1 MPVGMTLQQLYAPRN
16 DQDSTIVGPASAP
29 VPASPATVTP
39 TPAADKANVHNNS
52 SSSNKP
58 RGRNK
63 PSPSSQTNA
72 GMPTSKYTPESPEG
86 ADFPQGRD
94 ENSIASMHLP
104 PHPLQRM
111 AYTEQQHP
119 SALHQQF
126 AHYGQLPP
134 PPIQTYGGYGSQP
147 TKQEPYGLADPLPF
161 EYMGMRKFHEN
172 KDPQSDHRYGSAP
185 SLVTDG
191 VYHDSYGGHSP
202 HPSVYESQHAHPSK
216 NVEDHSRSSAYH
228 QGYHLPDRSGFQP
241 PSNFQQN
248 SIYGPPPQSSAMQSM
263 HAMPVHQSFA
273 PASDASSS
281 KKENTN
287 PQQSFNNTADYSAP
301 TLAPQGASQ
310 EAVIKVKT
318 PLKTKYWRNGRRN
331 LQCFPS
337 CKIFGDYS
345 AIKIEDLK
353 QHDFMW
359 GKCRGSI
366 ITEITLNSSVSF
378 DDILILGR
386 VHSLEN
392 LPVSFEEA
400 VVREC
405 MLGRMV
411 EPEMMETMKDQWITG
426 ERLPDFVH
434 QDANTACFEFK
445 PKVWKYSEDMAQGKC
460 KRRNV
465 KYYVQFEAFVLV
477 MSGERRYYAC
487 IGSGMST
494 AFEVGSSRVL
504 ARQKRKAAQ
513 TGPEPTSTAEM
524 KQSPTNTYEMPM
536 QHHPIMPHAMMAPHP
551 MASQMF
557 TASYPQQ
564 PTYGAPRGLAP
575 AFPHPAMMG
584 HMHHHHDAGASASL
598 PPPPHFAGQVG
609 TPNQSQQQLPTSV
622 GSKRKMDSDAPT
634 ARARA
639 PKSAKPSASM

>member
-1 MPVGMTLQQLYAPRN
+1 MPVGMTLQQLYAPRHE
-16 DQDSTIVGPASAP
+16 QDSTIVGPGSAP
-29 VPASPATVTP
+29 VPTSPTLATVAP
-39 TPAADKANVHNNS
+39 TSTADDKTHTDANS
-52 SSSNKP
+52 SSKT
-58 RGRNK
+58 RGRTN
-63 PSPSSQTNA
+63 SQANA
-72 GMPTSKYTPESPEG
+72 AMPTTKYTPESPEG
-86 ADFPQGRD
+86 AEFPQGRD
-94 ENSIASMHLP
+94 EASVATMHLP

-111 AYTEQQHP
+111 SFTDQQHP

-134 PPIQTYGGYGSQP
+134 PPIQTYGGYNNQP

-172 KDPQSDHRYGSAP
+172 KDAQPDHRYASAAN
-185 SLVTDG
+185 LVADG
-191 VYHDSYGGHSP
+191 VYHESYGAHSP

-216 NVEDHSRSSAYH
+216 NVEDHSRNTAYH
-228 QGYHLPDRSGFQP
+228 QGYHLPDRAPFQP
-241 PSNFQQN
+241 SSNFQQN
-248 SIYGPPPQSSAMQSM
+248 SIYGPPPQSSAMAPM
-263 HAMPVHQSFA
+263 HSMPVHQSFA
-273 PASDASSS
+273 PVSDVTSS

-287 PQQSFNNTADYSAP
+287 PQQTFNATADYSAP

-513 TGPEPTSTAEM
+513 TGPEATTSAEM
-524 KQSPTNTYEMPM
+524 KQSPTASYEMSM
-536 QHHPIMPHAMMAPHP
+536 QHHPIMPHAMMPPHP
-551 MASQMF
+551 MASHMF
-557 TASYPQQ
+557 PASYAQ
-564 PTYGAPRGLAP
+564 PSAYGAPRGLAP
-575 AFPHPAMMG
+575 AFPHPSMMG
-584 HMHHHHDAGASASL
+584 HMHHHPDAATSASL
-598 PPPPHFAGQVG
+598 PPPPHFHGQVG
-609 TPNQSQQQLPTSV
+609 GAPGQSQQQQQPAANV
-622 GSKRKMDSDAPT
+622 GSKRKLDSDVST
-634 ARARA
+634 SRARA
-639 PKSAKPSASM
+639 PKNAKPAASM